1 MKQDLAIQPKKLSF
15 LQIRT
20 VQHLIFTTKPLP
32 NTTNRKS
39 NPKKH
44 EPEASISRLSALS
57 SPQMTKSETGA
68 GSSAKD
74 TDESPSPA
82 SARPEQLPESL
93 ASAPPSTALAIAA
106 GRRSSR
112 RGRRRRPSPDSGVG
126 ATGEDETANI
136 CAVSAVSCWL
146 LQFGDWF
153 PRNR

>member
-32 NTTNRKS
+32 NTTNQKS

-74 TDESPSPA
+74 TDESSSPA
-82 SARPEQLPESL
+82 SARPEQLSL

-112 RGRRRRPSPDSGVG
+112 RGRRRRPSPESGVG

-136 CAVSAVSCWL
+136 CAVSAV
-146 LQFGDWF
+146 
-153 PRNR
+153 